1 MVPAMTPSEKNIV
14 KSLVAVAWAD
24 GTVKE
29 PEQGM
34 IDGLLWAFGASDEDE
49 AELREYAK
57 KKRSL
62 DGDLPLDQLSP
73 QDRELLLAHAALLTH
88 ADGKQTKAEEK
99 LLGKLIDKLGIA
111 DADAKRIVATARD
124 RAKKLAERL

>member
-1 MVPAMTPSEKNIV
+1 MVSRMTPSEKKIV
-14 KSLVAVAWAD
+14 QSLVAVAWAD
-24 GTVKE
+24 GSVKE

-49 AELREYAK
+49 RELRAYAS
-57 KKRSL
+57 KKRTL
-62 DGDLPLDQLSP
+62 DGDLPLETLGREE
-73 QDRELLLAHAALLTH
+73 RELLLAHAALLTH

-99 LLGKLIDKLGIA
+99 LLAKLVAKLEIAESEAKAIIDG
-111 DADAKRIVATARD
+111 ARD